1 MAAFIARHHFES
13 SSPAV
18 TSFPHPPTPF
28 QWKTQRMQQVVQESV
43 PKEWQTEKQNQD
55 QRLKLIYTST

>member
-1 MAAFIARHHFES
+1 MGEMIMAAFIARHHFES

-18 TSFPHPPTPF
+18 TFSHHPPTPIK
-28 QWKTQRMQQVVQESV
+28 WNTQRMQQVVQESV

-55 QRLKLIYTST
+55 QRLK